1 MTADAPTT
9 APPADPPARGPTQ
22 DGPTADEACDR
33 ILGVLNFSS
42 GGNDG
47 PLAVGFCALARAL
60 ATDGGGPVPPW
71 PRLLAA
77 LAALS
82 DRLDALQAERPAF
95 ADAKQARAALA
106 ALGELPADYRRYHRD
121 LLPDLTEADL
131 SAPLFLAAAADAVLQ
146 VGGAGAGA
154 VRAAVL
160 RLNDYVGHRPVPVL
174 EGGERSEVHPHE
186 RHRPVPLWRP
196 DVGAA
201 PGPAAAL
208 LDATLALLRQ
218 TPLGMLDEAE
228 YHPDRMAE
236 LALDLRT
243 YDDRHPVFKR
253 TNYLFGEWDPESHRA
268 AGLIRHDEGGDGDG
282 GDYTRFVLRRPVL
295 TAILRWVETDGH
307 GDAGERLFDGSAAL
321 AGTVLMAAAVSGR
334 DPHAHDSASSL
345 MTLLPRIAALRDRF
359 YDWLIES
366 QTGERAKRLAA
377 ITERTRQ
384 PFGHVRQYLNLSL
397 SDLTARQAQG
407 RTVATQ
413 YARLGQ
419 PDAARAEAAQNPSAA
434 GRLEAGVECALAEG
448 FAAATDPVGRLREA
462 ADRWD
467 AAADLIRRGVGCGL
481 LPDPWTILGYQG
493 QYPLFRAREDS
504 LPDPRLETLLGLV
517 AETLRLGGEVRIE
530 SAARGVSADDPAP
543 EAGERGEAGA
553 GVGFAARLERFADWW
568 DRFATATV
576 SDLPA
581 VQGAAAVESAARVA
595 AVLGEWHDAGGADA
609 GLSFWAKRL
618 DELDRGASLA
628 RAADLLIRTEQPASA
643 AGLLYYWVGETEQF
657 GVGPDG
663 NTVFHL
669 LRRSL
674 LGQLAAAKAE
684 RDRGDGPGPAAPA
697 AKFFERLEP
706 NTEHL
711 ALDLPDL
718 DLNPGR
724 RKGGPPLAIGGGFDD
739 DEDDGP
745 TFESAYEGVTFEDS
759 ANDGVDGDLLDGPV
773 GPTDLDELLP
783 ELVRRWDAPIRY
795 REAVAAL
802 WRDAL
807 AAVPWAEAP
816 AEADRARFVS
826 VLTHWAGELERLR
839 DELTAA
845 AALIHE
851 RPVGAATG
859 DEIENMLRDERLQV
873 RHRLIHRLI
882 GAAAELSL
890 TARLAR
896 ARLGTVE
903 EDPTDF
909 DTAAHRL
916 LVAVQRRDRTDAR
929 RAFAAFGAKLRRRRL
944 LYIPPDRGGDPGAAA
959 RSRGDWRL
967 LDHLAVELPRL
978 GLIAQTHR
986 LLAAVLHAE
995 RGSRVGGPVVTEF
1008 DRLFRR
1014 ALSAAT
1020 AAAVRATAPPDR
1032 PAAPNLARA
1041 TPDPRETGR
1050 RSLYENPLEGRV
1062 RTFSRLLRP
1071 FRALWIGHSR
1081 TLRLS
1086 VAEALR
1092 DPGLRRDLKEF
1103 INRYGNELLHA
1114 RNLTLGHVRMVL
1126 HTGVGSYLE
1135 TLVRNPDPLKNSK
1148 LVDDL
1153 QDGRLEPD
1161 RAEKLLTLIL
1171 QIVVEKVDRW
1181 IEYNS
1186 LTTRSDYGERFYCL
1200 LDFLRVE
1207 VDYDRDEWHRVP
1219 RAVIFRALARGGELD
1234 LADRWLRMVRRDTR
1248 RRADMHL
1255 HRLDER
1261 EEHYGVR
1268 LPGVRDKLEERLVG
1282 PLIRERLYALVKPS
1296 LEGGHGRPPRVWF
1309 AELKRE
1315 VDRLRE
1321 RSRPSG
1327 PEPPGVAGRPG
1338 RGGEPPAPRRRRPGP
1353 PAAGDAHLRRTRRSA
1368 PSVEPALKRAAGVSP
1383 LCSPRVSRHST
1394 ARGAH
1399 APRSP
1404 SERHRGEEPRLLQR
1418 RRRALG
1424 ADERREEQQPDV
1436 RQPTAPTPAATRRG
1450 PAPAGPVPSDAA
1462 PRRVHP
1468 ASRRAKP

>member
-1 MTADAPTT
+1 MTNLTTPAEPHADPAA
-9 APPADPPARGPTQ
+9 APP
-22 DGPTADEACDR
+22 TASLTDACDR
-33 ILGVLNFSS
+33 ILGALNFSS

-47 PLAVGFCALARAL
+47 PLAVGFCELAAALTAAG
-60 ATDGGGPVPPW
+60 AGSVPPY
-71 PRLLAA
+71 PRV

-82 DRLDALQAERPAF
+82 ERLDVLSRERAAF
-95 ADAKQARAALA
+95 ADASQARTALEGLA
-106 ALGELPADYRRYHRD
+106 ALPGDYRRYHRD
-121 LLPDLTEADL
+121 LLPDLSEADL
-131 SAPLFLAAAADAVLQ
+131 SAPLFLAAAADALLQ
-146 VGGAGAGA
+146 VGQQADGSAGGAGV

-160 RLNDYVGHRPVPVL
+160 RLNDYVGHRPIPVL
-174 EGGERSEVHPHE
+174 EGGARSEVHPHE

-196 DVGAA
+196 EVGSA
-201 PGPAAAL
+201 PGPTAEL
-208 LDATLALLRQ
+208 LDATLGLLRQ
-218 TPLGMLDEAE
+218 TPADMLDEAE
-228 YHPDRMAE
+228 FHPDRMRE

-243 YDDRHPVFKR
+243 YDDRHPVYKR

-268 AGLIRHDEGGDGDG
+268 GGLSRLTDENDGDEDAEG

-295 TAILRWVETDGH
+295 GAIQRWVERDGD
-307 GDAGERLFDGSAAL
+307 GPPAERLFDGSAAL

-334 DPHAHDSASSL
+334 DPHAHDSAASL

-359 YDWLIES
+359 YEWLIDS
-366 QTGERAKRLAA
+366 QTGERAERLAEV
-377 ITERTRQ
+377 TKRTRQ

-419 PDAARAEAAQNPSAA
+419 PDAAREEAADNPSAA
-434 GRLEAGVECALAEG
+434 GRLEAGIECALAEG
-448 FAAATDPVGRLREA
+448 FAAAKDPAGRLRDA

-467 AAADLIRRGVGCGL
+467 AAAGLIRRGVDCGL
-481 LPDPWTILGYQG
+481 LPDPWTVIGYQG

-504 LPDPRLETLLGLV
+504 LPDPRLETLIELV
-517 AETLRLGGEVRIE
+517 GETLRLGGEVRIE

-543 EAGERGEAGA
+543 AAGEAGEAGA

-568 DRFATATV
+568 DRFATTAV
-576 SDLPA
+576 DGLPA

-595 AVLGEWHDAGGADA
+595 SVLGEWHDAGGADA
-609 GLSFWAKRL
+609 GLGFWAKRL

-628 RAADLLIRTEQPASA
+628 RAADLLLRTDQPAAA
-643 AGLLYYWVGETEQF
+643 AGLLYYWVGETEKF
-657 GVGPDG
+657 GAGPEG

-674 LGQLAAAKAE
+674 LGQLSAAGEAGVDGVAE
-684 RDRGDGPGPAAPA
+684 PA

-711 ALDLPDL
+711 ALELPDGQRAA
-718 DLNPGR
+718 P
-724 RKGGPPLAIGGGFDD
+724 RKGGDALLIGEDD
-739 DEDDGP
+739 DPDGGDEEEGDE
-745 TFESAYEGVTFEDS
+745 FAAAYEGVTFQDS
-759 ANDGVDGDLLDGPV
+759 TDDGVEGDLLDGP
-773 GPTDLDELLP
+773 GPPADLDELLP
-783 ELVRRWDAPIRY
+783 ELVRGWDVPIRY

-802 WRDAL
+802 WRDAI
-807 AAVPWAEAP
+807 AAVPPPPAAGPDAP
-816 AEADRARFVS
+816 AEAGPFVD
-826 VLTHWAGELERLR
+826 VLRHWTGELDRLR

-859 DEIENMLRDERLQV
+859 DEIENMLRDERLQI
-873 RHRLIHRLI
+873 RHRLVHRLI
-882 GAAAELSL
+882 GAAAELTL
-890 TARLAR
+890 TTRLAR
-896 ARLGTVE
+896 ARLDDSAETPAASALRDD
-903 EDPTDF
+903 EDDSDGDGDGDGASGNAEPGADEF
-909 DTAAHRL
+909 DVTAHRL
-916 LVAVQRRDRTDAR
+916 LAAVQRRDRAAAR
-929 RAFAAFGAKLRRRRL
+929 RTFAAFAAKLRRRRL
-944 LYIPPDRGGDPGAAA
+944 LYVPPDRGGDPVVAA
-959 RSRGDWRL
+959 RSRADWRL

-978 GLIAQTHR
+978 GLISQTHR

-995 RGSRVGGPVVTEF
+995 RGSRIGGPVVTEF

-1032 PAAPNLARA
+1032 LAAPNFARIP
-1041 TPDPRETGR
+1041 PDPRESGR
-1050 RSLYENPLEGRV
+1050 RSLYESPIESRV

-1071 FRALWIGHSR
+1071 FRTLWIGHSR

-1086 VAEALR
+1086 VAENLR
-1092 DPGLRRDLKEF
+1092 DPGLRRDLKDF
-1103 INRYGNELLHA
+1103 IAKYGGELLHA

-1126 HTGVGSYLE
+1126 HTGVDQYLDA
-1135 TLVRNPDPLKNSK
+1135 LVRNPDPLKPNT
-1148 LVDDL
+1148 LVNDL
-1153 QDGRLEPD
+1153 LD
-1161 RAEKLLTLIL
+1161 RRIERPQAEKLLALIL

-1219 RAVIFRALARGGELD
+1219 RAVIFRALARTGELD
-1234 LADRWLRMVRRDTR
+1234 LADRWLRMMRRDTR
-1248 RRADMHL
+1248 QRAEMHL
-1255 HRLDER
+1255 VRLADR

-1296 LEGGHGRPPRVWF
+1296 LKGGHGRPARAWF
-1309 AELKRE
+1309 AELRGE

-1327 PEPPGVAGRPG
+1327 PEPPEWLDGLEDEVSRQLRATADPVRL
-1338 RGGEPPAPRRRRPGP
+1338 PPAPL
-1353 PAAGDAHLRRTRRSA
+1353 AYGDLVGQLRRLNR
-1368 PSVEPALKRAAGVSP
+1368 K
-1383 LCSPRVSRHST
+1383 
-1394 ARGAH
+1394 
-1399 APRSP
+1399 
-1404 SERHRGEEPRLLQR
+1404 
-1418 RRRALG
+1418 
-1424 ADERREEQQPDV
+1424 
-1436 RQPTAPTPAATRRG
+1436 
-1450 PAPAGPVPSDAA
+1450 
-1462 PRRVHP
+1462 
-1468 ASRRAKP
+1468 

>member
-1 MTADAPTT
+1 MTDSTSTAAPDSE
-9 APPADPPARGPTQ
+9 PPAAPASERPAPEASVT
-22 DGPTADEACDR
+22 EACDR
-33 ILGVLNFSS
+33 ILGALNFSS

-47 PLAVGFCALARAL
+47 PLAVGFCELASALA
-60 ATDGGGPVPPW
+60 GGAGTVPPY
-71 PRLLAA
+71 PRT

-82 DRLDALQAERPAF
+82 ERLETLSRERAAF
-95 ADAKQARAALA
+95 ADAAQARAVLEG
-106 ALGELPADYRRYHRD
+106 LRNLPDDYRRYHRD
-121 LLPDLTEADL
+121 LLPDLSEADL
-131 SAPLFLAAAADAVLQ
+131 SAPLFLAAAADALLQ
-146 VGGAGAGA
+146 VGQHGNGTTGGPGV

-160 RLNDYVGHRPVPVL
+160 RLNDYVGHRPIPVL
-174 EGGERSEVHPHE
+174 EGGARSEVHPHE

-196 DVGAA
+196 EVGSA
-201 PGPAAAL
+201 PGPNAEL

-218 TPLGMLDEAE
+218 TPADMLEEAE
-228 YHPDRMAE
+228 FHPDRMRE

-268 AGLIRHDEGGDGDG
+268 DGLSRLTDERADDSEG

-295 TAILRWVETDGH
+295 GAIQRWVERDGDGPH
-307 GDAGERLFDGSAAL
+307 AERLFDGSAAL

-334 DPHAHDSASSL
+334 DPHAHDSAASL

-359 YDWLIES
+359 YEWLIDS
-366 QTGERAKRLAA
+366 QTGERANRLAEV
-377 ITERTRQ
+377 TKRTRQ

-419 PDAARAEAAQNPSAA
+419 PDAAREEAANNPSAA
-434 GRLEAGVECALAEG
+434 GRLEAGIECALAEG
-448 FAAATDPVGRLREA
+448 FAAAKDPAGRLRDA

-467 AAADLIRRGVGCGL
+467 AAAGLIRRGVDCGL
-481 LPDPWTILGYQG
+481 LPDPWTVIGYQG

-504 LPDPRLETLLGLV
+504 LPDPRLETLIELV
-517 AETLRLGGEVRIE
+517 GETLRLGGEVRIE

-543 EAGERGEAGA
+543 AAGEAGEAGA

-568 DRFATATV
+568 DRFATTTV
-576 SDLPA
+576 DGLPA

-595 AVLGEWHDAGGADA
+595 GVLGEWHDAGGADA
-609 GLSFWAKRL
+609 GLGFWAKRL

-628 RAADLLIRTEQPASA
+628 RAADLLLRTEQPAAA

-657 GVGPDG
+657 GAGPEG

-674 LGQLAAAKAE
+674 LGQLSAADQSKGNGAAE
-684 RDRGDGPGPAAPA
+684 PA

-711 ALDLPDL
+711 ALELPDG
-718 DLNPGR
+718 DLIPP
-724 RKGGPPLAIGGGFDD
+724 RKGGGAALVGGEEDPE
-739 DEDDGP
+739 DEDDGDE
-745 TFESAYEGVTFEDS
+745 FAAAYEGVTFQGSTD
-759 ANDGVDGDLLDGPV
+759 DGVEGDLLDGP
-773 GPTDLDELLP
+773 GPPGDLDELLP
-783 ELVRRWDAPIRY
+783 ELVRGWDVPIRY

-802 WRDAL
+802 WRDAI
-807 AAVPWAEAP
+807 AAVPPPPAAGAESP
-816 AEADRARFVS
+816 AETGPFVD
-826 VLTHWAGELERLR
+826 VLRHWTGELVRLR

-851 RPVGAATG
+851 RPIGSATG
-859 DEIENMLRDERLQV
+859 DEIENMLRDERLQI
-873 RHRLIHRLI
+873 RHRLVHRLI
-882 GAAAELSL
+882 GAAAELTL

-896 ARLGTVE
+896 ARLDGFAETADSELVESDGDGDGTA
-903 EDPTDF
+903 EDTDEF
-909 DTAAHRL
+909 AVAAHRL
-916 LVAVQRRDRTDAR
+916 LAAVQRRDRAGAR
-929 RAFAAFGAKLRRRRL
+929 RTFAAFAAKLRRRRL
-944 LYIPPDRGGDPGAAA
+944 LYVPPDRGGDPVVAA
-959 RSRGDWRL
+959 RSRADWRL

-978 GLIAQTHR
+978 GLISQTHR
-986 LLAAVLHAE
+986 LLSAVLHAE
-995 RGSRVGGPVVTEF
+995 RGSRIGGPVVTEF

-1032 PAAPNLARA
+1032 PAAPNFARIP
-1041 TPDPRETGR
+1041 PDPRESGR
-1050 RSLYENPLEGRV
+1050 RSLYENPNEGRI
-1062 RTFSRLLRP
+1062 RTFARLLRP
-1071 FRALWIGHSR
+1071 FRTLWIGHSR

-1086 VAEALR
+1086 VAENLR

-1103 INRYGNELLHA
+1103 IAKYGGELLHA

-1126 HTGVGSYLE
+1126 HTGVDQYLE
-1135 TLVRNPDPLKNSK
+1135 ALVRNPDPLKTNA

-1153 QDGRLEPD
+1153 VERRIERAQ
-1161 RAEKLLTLIL
+1161 AEKLLTLIL

-1219 RAVIFRALARGGELD
+1219 RAVIFRALARSGELE
-1234 LADRWLRMVRRDTR
+1234 LADRWLRMMRRDTR
-1248 RRADMHL
+1248 QRAEMHL
-1255 HRLDER
+1255 VRLADR

-1296 LEGGHGRPPRVWF
+1296 LKGGHGRPARAWF
-1309 AELKRE
+1309 AELRGE

-1327 PEPPGVAGRPG
+1327 PEPPEWLDGLEEEVSRQLRATADPVRL
-1338 RGGEPPAPRRRRPGP
+1338 PPAPLGY
-1353 PAAGDAHLRRTRRSA
+1353 GDLVGQLRRLNRR
-1368 PSVEPALKRAAGVSP
+1368 
-1383 LCSPRVSRHST
+1383 
-1394 ARGAH
+1394 
-1399 APRSP
+1399 
-1404 SERHRGEEPRLLQR
+1404 
-1418 RRRALG
+1418 
-1424 ADERREEQQPDV
+1424 
-1436 RQPTAPTPAATRRG
+1436 
-1450 PAPAGPVPSDAA
+1450 
-1462 PRRVHP
+1462 
-1468 ASRRAKP
+1468 